1 MKEILRVIR
10 DGGLL
15 SKGDIAN
22 KVGIQESALDSILSL
37 LSSKGYLKTI
47 DSTVEMPR
55 GCIGCPISKECM
67 RKASGSTVYTITDK
81 GSNIGYYIPDGVIE
95 KIEEALETKQEWT

>member
-10 DGGLL
+10 DGGLV
-15 SKGDIAN
+15 SKGDITN
-22 KVGIQESALDSILSL
+22 KVGIQESTLESIFSL

-47 DSTVEMPR
+47 DSTEKIPM

-67 RKASGSTVYTITDK
+67 RKASIGSVYAVTDK
-81 GSNIGYYIPDGVIE
+81 GKNYLE
-95 KIEEALETKQEWT
+95 KN

>member
-1 MKEILRVIR
+1 MKEILRVIH

-22 KVGIQESALDSILSL
+22 KVGIQESTLNSILSL
-37 LSSKGYLKTI
+37 LSSKGYLKTT
-47 DSTVEMPR
+47 DDATETPR

-67 RKASGSTVYTITDK
+67 QKPSAGTVYIVTEK
-81 GSNIGYYIPDGVIE
+81 GKNYLE
-95 KIEEALETKQEWT
+95 KN

>member
-15 SKGDIAN
+15 SKGDITN
-22 KVGIQESALDSILSL
+22 KVGIQESTLESIFSL

-47 DSTVEMPR
+47 DSTKEMPM

-67 RKASGSTVYTITDK
+67 RKASTSSVYTITDK
-81 GSNIGYYIPDGVIE
+81 GKNYLE
-95 KIEEALETKQEWT
+95 KD

>member
-10 DGGLL
+10 DGGWS

-22 KVGIQESALDSILSL
+22 KVGIQESTLNSILSL

-47 DSTVEMPR
+47 DSTVKMPR
-55 GCIGCPISKECM
+55 GCIGCPISKGCIQN
-67 RKASGSTVYTITDK
+67 ASASSVYMITDK
-81 GSNIGYYIPDGVIE
+81 GKNYLE
-95 KIEEALETKQEWT
+95 KN

>member
-15 SKGDIAN
+15 SKGDITN
-22 KVGIQESALDSILSL
+22 KVGIQESTLESIFSL
-37 LSSKGYLKTI
+37 LSSKGYLKKI
-47 DSTVEMPR
+47 DSIKEMPR

-67 RKASGSTVYTITDK
+67 QKASTVSVYTITDK
-81 GSNIGYYIPDGVIE
+81 GKNYL
-95 KIEEALETKQEWT
+95 EAD

>member
-1 MKEILRVIR
+1 MMKEILRVIR

-22 KVGIQESALDSILSL
+22 KVGIQESTLNSVLSL

-47 DSTVEMPR
+47 DNAVEMPR
-55 GCIGCPISKECM
+55 GCIGCPISKGCM
-67 RKASGSTVYTITDK
+67 QNASAGSVYMITDK
-81 GSNIGYYIPDGVIE
+81 GKNYLE
-95 KIEEALETKQEWT
+95 KN